1 MLYIADF
8 REGERIVE
16 VYLCKQK
23 SVLKTR
29 GGKTYYSLK
38 LQDKTGTVDAKVWD
52 LNDGIHAFEAHDY
65 IKIDATVVTF
75 QNEYQLNVKKIRKSN
90 EGEYDPKDYIPVSER
105 NIDEMFQAL
114 LKYISSV
121 GDPHIKQLLE
131 SFFIKD
137 VDFAK
142 KFKFHSAAKN
152 VHHSYMGGLLEH
164 TLSVVEICDFLSAK
178 YRYVN
183 RDLLIVGAM
192 LHDIGKTEELS
203 PLPLNDYTDEGQ
215 LTGHIMIGYERT
227 VEKIAKIDGF
237 PAETARL
244 IKHIILSHHGELEY
258 GSPKVPQTIEAMIVH
273 SADNMDAKVKCFEE
287 TITSDE
293 SEGNW
298 TNYHRLLQRMIRR
311 PSNGG
316 K

>member
-16 VYLCKQK
+16 TYLCKQK
-23 SVLKTR
+23 SILKTR
-29 GGKTYYSLK
+29 GGKSYYSLK

-65 IKIDATVVTF
+65 IRIDATVVTF
-75 QNEYQLNVKKIRKSN
+75 QNECQLNVKKIRRCN

-105 NIDEMFQAL
+105 NIDEMFTEL
-114 LKYISSV
+114 IKYVDSV
-121 GDPHIKQLLE
+121 KDKHIKKLLE
-131 SFFIKD
+131 SFFKEDKEFI
-137 VDFAK
+137 K

-152 VHHSYMGGLLEH
+152 VHHGYMGGLLEH
-164 TLSVVEICDFLSAK
+164 TLSVVEICNFLAPK
-178 YRYVN
+178 YRHVN
-183 RDLLIVGAM
+183 RDLLMVGAM
-192 LHDIGKTEELS
+192 LHDIGKVEELS

-215 LTGHIMIGYERT
+215 LTGHIIIGL
-227 VEKIAKIDGF
+227 EKTITKMCKLDGF
-237 PAETARL
+237 PEETSRL

-273 SADNMDAKVKCFEE
+273 CADNMDAKIKCFEE
-287 TITSDE
+287 TITNDDT
-293 SEGNW
+293 EGNW
-298 TNYHRLLQRMIRR
+298 TSYHRLLQRMIRR
-311 PSNGG
+311 PSGS